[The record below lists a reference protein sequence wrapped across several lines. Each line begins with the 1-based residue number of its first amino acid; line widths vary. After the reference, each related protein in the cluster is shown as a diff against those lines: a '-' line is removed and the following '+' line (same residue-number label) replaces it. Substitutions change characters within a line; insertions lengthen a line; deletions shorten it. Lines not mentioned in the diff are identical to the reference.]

1 MRTYLTVMVGLLLT
15 GCVSTRLLIPAMPLS
30 VPPLNIRIASD
41 IINIGVTQCLSERY
55 QCEVTHYYAESGC
68 GYCGCTIF
76 DNGKEVEQQADDLI
90 FSEENDEGY
99 TDIIGPDYILK
110 NIGHYGG

>member
-1 MRTYLTVMVGLLLT
+1 M
-15 GCVSTRLLIPAMPLS
+15 
-30 VPPLNIRIASD
+30 
-41 IINIGVTQCLSERY
+41 TQCLSERY

-76 DNGKEVEQQADDLI
+76 DNGEEVEQQADDLI

-110 NIGHYGG
+110 NIGHYGGEIKGKTPHTNIGRFFVN